1 MIKVVWSDNAKHDY
15 WQNIDFLEKNWTYK
29 EIENF
34 LEKVDAVITQLEKG
48 TVVFKPTEKK
58 YIYQIIVVKQ
68 ITLFYRL
75 TNQEIILLRFWN
87 NHQNPKKFKL

>member
-1 MIKVVWSDNAKHDY
+1 MIIIWSDQAIEDVSDNVDY
-15 WQNIDFLEKNWTYK
+15 LETNWS
-29 EIENF
+29 EAVVENF
-34 LEKVDAVITQLEKG
+34 KSKVDSVLNQLEKG

-58 YIYQIIVVKQ
+58 DIYQIVVVKQ

>member
-1 MIKVVWSDNAKHDY
+1 MIIIWSDQAIEDVSDNVDY
-15 WQNIDFLEKNWTYK
+15 LETNWS
-29 EIENF
+29 EAVVENF
-34 LEKVDAVITQLEKG
+34 KSKVDSVLNQLEKG

-58 YIYQIIVVKQ
+58 DIYQIIVVKQ

-87 NHQNPKKFKL
+87 NHQNPKKFKF